1 MAKQSF
7 ERAAEKQRIV
17 LFGGSFN
24 PPHEGHLHI
33 AQKAHEALGCDGV
46 WMMVAPRN
54 PYKDPSI
61 YADLSHR
68 KKMSEL
74 MTAHLPW
81 LKVTDIE
88 QSYLDEGQDFIETSE
103 TLKRLRADYPNHE
116 FVWMMGS
123 DNITTFHEWGGWEDM
138 VANHLIMVMNR
149 TQSDEEITA
158 VKNAKAIKASQLNL
172 TMHDDEVSFKEDR
185 GFYLVQSPVV
195 ELSSTV
201 IRANLAQKQP
211 DTMGLNADVA
221 QLIADKGLYNYG
233 EDAAPKRA
241 AKQPSLK
248 PKP

>member
-1 MAKQSF
+1 
-7 ERAAEKQRIV
+7 
-17 LFGGSFN
+17 
-24 PPHEGHLHI
+24 
-33 AQKAHEALGCDGV
+33 
-46 WMMVAPRN
+46 
-54 PYKDPSI
+54 
-61 YADLSHR
+61 
-68 KKMSEL
+68 
-74 MTAHLPW
+74 
-81 LKVTDIE
+81 
-88 QSYLDEGQDFIETSE
+88 
-103 TLKRLRADYPNHE
+103 
-116 FVWMMGS
+116 
-123 DNITTFHEWGGWEDM
+123 
-138 VANHLIMVMNR
+138 MNR